1 MKEKMNN
8 KIKKIKLKWKNII
21 LILIFLILFITL
33 NISIYNIIKWKL
45 DSNKTNEEINTIQE
59 NTNIE
64 EVQDNKGTEII
75 KQAEKIPKE
84 NPYWDYIKMNMIDV
98 NFDNLK
104 KINSDVVGWIKVN
117 GTNIN
122 YPFVQSKDNKYYLTH
137 SFNKSYNNAGWV
149 FLDYRNNNIN
159 NRNTIIY
166 AHGRTD
172 KTMFGT
178 LRKVLNNGWINNTN
192 NYVIKISTEKE
203 NNLWQIF
210 SIYHIPTTND
220 YLQTEFKDER
230 EYQRFLNILKNR
242 SNHNFNTSITSNDT
256 ILTLSTCYNDS
267 EKMVVHAKLIKKTK
281 KILKALDLSAF

>member
-64 EVQDNKGTEII
+64 EVKDNKGTEII
-75 KQAEKIPKE
+75 KQAKKIPKE

-203 NNLWQIF
+203 NSLWQIF

-242 SNHNFNTSITSNDT
+242 SNHNFNTSITPNDT

-267 EKMVVHAKLIKKTK
+267 EKMVVHAKLIKKQK
-281 KILKALDLSAF
+281 KY

>member
-8 KIKKIKLKWKNII
+8 KIKLKWKNII
-21 LILIFLILFITL
+21 LILIFLILFITF

-64 EVQDNKGTEII
+64 EVKDNKGTEII
-75 KQAEKIPKE
+75 KQAKKIPKE

-137 SFNKSYNNAGWV
+137 SFSKSYNNAGWV

-203 NNLWQIF
+203 NSLWQIF

-267 EKMVVHAKLIKKTK
+267 EKMVVNAKLIKKQK
-281 KILKALDLSAF
+281 KY

>member
-8 KIKKIKLKWKNII
+8 KIKLKWKNII

-59 NTNIE
+59 NANIE

-75 KQAEKIPKE
+75 KQAKKIPKE

-203 NNLWQIF
+203 NSLWQIF

-220 YLQTEFKDER
+220 YLQTEFKDKR

-242 SNHNFNTSITSNDT
+242 SNHNFNTSITSNNT

-267 EKMVVHAKLIKKTK
+267 EKMVVHAKLIKKQK
-281 KILKALDLSAF
+281 KY

>member
-45 DSNKTNEEINTIQE
+45 DSNKANEEINTIQE

-64 EVQDNKGTEII
+64 EVKDNKGTEII

-203 NNLWQIF
+203 NSLWQIF

-267 EKMVVHAKLIKKTK
+267 KKMVVHAKLIKKQKNTK
-281 KILKALDLSAF
+281 ST

>member
-1 MKEKMNN
+1 MNN
-8 KIKKIKLKWKNII
+8 KIKLKWKNII

-64 EVQDNKGTEII
+64 EVKDNKGTEII

-104 KINSDVVGWIKVN
+104 KINSDVVGWIKIN

-137 SFNKSYNNAGWV
+137 SFSKSYNNAGWI

-203 NNLWQIF
+203 NSLWQIF
-210 SIYHIPTTND
+210 SIYHIPTTNN
-220 YLQTEFKDER
+220 YLQTEFKDKR

-267 EKMVVHAKLIKKTK
+267 EKMVVHAKLIKKQKNTK
-281 KILKALDLSAF
+281 ST

>member
-8 KIKKIKLKWKNII
+8 KIKLKWKNII
-21 LILIFLILFITL
+21 LILIFLILFITF

-59 NTNIE
+59 NANIE

-75 KQAEKIPKE
+75 KQAKKIPKE

-203 NNLWQIF
+203 NSLWQIF

-267 EKMVVHAKLIKKTK
+267 EKMVVHAKLIKKQK
-281 KILKALDLSAF
+281 KY

>member
-1 MKEKMNN
+1 MNN
-8 KIKKIKLKWKNII
+8 KIKLKWKNVI

-64 EVQDNKGTEII
+64 EVKDNKGTEII
-75 KQAEKIPKE
+75 KQAKKIPKE

-137 SFNKSYNNAGWV
+137 SFSKSYNNAGLV

-203 NNLWQIF
+203 NSLWQIF

-242 SNHNFNTSITSNDT
+242 SNHNFNTSITSNNT

-267 EKMVVHAKLIKKTK
+267 EKMVVNAKLIKKQKNTK
-281 KILKALDLSAF
+281 ST

>member
-1 MKEKMNN
+1 MNN
-8 KIKKIKLKWKNII
+8 KIKLKWKNII

-59 NTNIE
+59 NANIE
-64 EVQDNKGTEII
+64 EVKDNKGTEII
-75 KQAEKIPKE
+75 KQAKKIPKK

-122 YPFVQSKDNKYYLTH
+122 YPFVQSKDNKYYLNH
-137 SFNKSYNNAGWV
+137 SFSKSYNNAGWV

-203 NNLWQIF
+203 NSLWQIF

-220 YLQTEFKDER
+220 YLQTEFKDKR

-267 EKMVVHAKLIKKTK
+267 EKMVVHAKLIKKQKNTK
-281 KILKALDLSAF
+281 ST

>member
-1 MKEKMNN
+1 MNN
-8 KIKKIKLKWKNII
+8 KIKLKWKNII
-21 LILIFLILFITL
+21 LILMFLILFITL

-64 EVQDNKGTEII
+64 EVKDNKGTEII
-75 KQAEKIPKE
+75 KQAKKIPKE

-137 SFNKSYNNAGWV
+137 SFSKSYNNAGWV

-178 LRKVLNNGWINNTN
+178 LRKVINNGWINNRN

-203 NNLWQIF
+203 NSLWQIF

-220 YLQTEFKDER
+220 YLQTEFKDKR

-267 EKMVVHAKLIKKTK
+267 EKMVVHAKLIKKQK
-281 KILKALDLSAF
+281 KY

>member
-8 KIKKIKLKWKNII
+8 KIKLKWKNII
-21 LILIFLILFITL
+21 LILIFLIVFITL

-59 NTNIE
+59 NANIE

-75 KQAEKIPKE
+75 KQAKKIPKE

-122 YPFVQSKDNKYYLTH
+122 YPFVQSKDNKYYLNH
-137 SFNKSYNNAGWV
+137 SFSKSYNNAGWV

-203 NNLWQIF
+203 NSLWQIF

-267 EKMVVHAKLIKKTK
+267 EKMVVNAKLIKKQKNTK
-281 KILKALDLSAF
+281 ST

>member
-8 KIKKIKLKWKNII
+8 KIKEIKLTWKNII

-64 EVQDNKGTEII
+64 EVKDNKGTEII
-75 KQAEKIPKE
+75 KQAEKISKE

-203 NNLWQIF
+203 NSLWQIF

-267 EKMVVHAKLIKKTK
+267 EKMVVHAKLIKKQKNTK
-281 KILKALDLSAF
+281 ST

>member
-1 MKEKMNN
+1 MNN
-8 KIKKIKLKWKNII
+8 KIKLKWKNVI

-75 KQAEKIPKE
+75 KQAKKIPKE

-104 KINSDVVGWIKVN
+104 KINSDVVGWIKIN

-137 SFNKSYNNAGWV
+137 SFSKSYNNAGWV

-192 NYVIKISTEKE
+192 NYVIKISREKE
-203 NNLWQIF
+203 NSLWQIF

-267 EKMVVHAKLIKKTK
+267 EKMVVNAKLIKKQK
-281 KILKALDLSAF
+281 KY

>member
-8 KIKKIKLKWKNII
+8 KIKLKWKNII

-203 NNLWQIF
+203 NSLWQIF

-267 EKMVVHAKLIKKTK
+267 EKMVVHAKLTK
-281 KILKALDLSAF
+281 KQKKY

>member
-64 EVQDNKGTEII
+64 EVKDNKGTEII

-104 KINSDVVGWIKVN
+104 MINSDVVGWIKVN

-203 NNLWQIF
+203 NSLWQIF

-230 EYQRFLNILKNR
+230 EYQRFLKILKNR

-267 EKMVVHAKLIKKTK
+267 EKMVVHAKLIKKQK
-281 KILKALDLSAF
+281 KY

>member
-1 MKEKMNN
+1 MNN
-8 KIKKIKLKWKNII
+8 KIKLKWKNII

-75 KQAEKIPKE
+75 KQAEKIPKG

-104 KINSDVVGWIKVN
+104 KINSDVVGWVKVN

-137 SFNKSYNNAGWV
+137 SFSKSYNNAGLV

-203 NNLWQIF
+203 NSLWQIF

-267 EKMVVHAKLIKKTK
+267 EKMVVHAKLIKKQK
-281 KILKALDLSAF
+281 KY

>member
-8 KIKKIKLKWKNII
+8 KIKLKWKNII

-64 EVQDNKGTEII
+64 EVKDNKGTEII
-75 KQAEKIPKE
+75 KQAKKIPKE

-104 KINSDVVGWIKVN
+104 KINSDVVGWIKIN

-137 SFNKSYNNAGWV
+137 SFSKSYNNAGWV

-203 NNLWQIF
+203 NSLWQIF

-220 YLQTEFKDER
+220 YLQTEFKDEK

-267 EKMVVHAKLIKKTK
+267 EKMVVHAKLIKKQK
-281 KILKALDLSAF
+281 KY

>member
-8 KIKKIKLKWKNII
+8 KIKLKWKNII
-21 LILIFLILFITL
+21 LILIFLILFITF

-64 EVQDNKGTEII
+64 EVKDNKGTEII
-75 KQAEKIPKE
+75 KQAKKIPKE

-137 SFNKSYNNAGWV
+137 SFNKSYNNAGWF

-203 NNLWQIF
+203 NSLWQIF

-267 EKMVVHAKLIKKTK
+267 EKMVVHAKLIKKQK
-281 KILKALDLSAF
+281 KY

>member
-8 KIKKIKLKWKNII
+8 KIKLKWKNII
-21 LILIFLILFITL
+21 LILMFLILFITL

-64 EVQDNKGTEII
+64 EVKDNKGTEII
-75 KQAEKIPKE
+75 KQAKKIPKE

-137 SFNKSYNNAGWV
+137 SFSKSYNNAGWV

-192 NYVIKISTEKE
+192 NYVIKIYTEKE
-203 NNLWQIF
+203 NSLWQIF

-267 EKMVVHAKLIKKTK
+267 EKMVVHAKLIKKQK
-281 KILKALDLSAF
+281 KY

>member
-1 MKEKMNN
+1 MNN
-8 KIKKIKLKWKNII
+8 KIKLKWKNII

-59 NTNIE
+59 NANIE

-75 KQAEKIPKE
+75 KQAKKIPKE

-137 SFNKSYNNAGWV
+137 SFSKSYNNAGWV

-203 NNLWQIF
+203 NSLWQIF

-267 EKMVVHAKLIKKTK
+267 EKMVVNAKLIKKQK
-281 KILKALDLSAF
+281 KY

>member
-8 KIKKIKLKWKNII
+8 KIKLKWKNII

-45 DSNKTNEEINTIQE
+45 DSNKTKEEIKTIQE
-59 NTNIE
+59 NKNIE
-64 EVQDNKGTEII
+64 EVKNNKDTEII

-137 SFNKSYNNAGWV
+137 SFNKSYNNADWV

-203 NNLWQIF
+203 NSLWQIF

-267 EKMVVHAKLIKKTK
+267 EKMVVHAKLIKKQK
-281 KILKALDLSAF
+281 KY

>member
-8 KIKKIKLKWKNII
+8 KIKLKWKNII

-64 EVQDNKGTEII
+64 EVKDNKGTEII
-75 KQAEKIPKE
+75 KQAKKIPKE

-137 SFNKSYNNAGWV
+137 SFSKSYNNAGLV

-203 NNLWQIF
+203 NSLWQIF

-267 EKMVVHAKLIKKTK
+267 EKMVVHAKLIKKQK
-281 KILKALDLSAF
+281 KY

>member
-8 KIKKIKLKWKNII
+8 KIKLKWKNII

-59 NTNIE
+59 NANIE
-64 EVQDNKGTEII
+64 EVKDNKGTEII
-75 KQAEKIPKE
+75 KQAKKIPKE
-84 NPYWDYIKMNMIDV
+84 NPYCDYIKMNMIDV

-137 SFNKSYNNAGWV
+137 SFSKSYNNAGWV

-203 NNLWQIF
+203 NSLWQIF

-242 SNHNFNTSITSNDT
+242 SNHNFNTSITSNNT

-267 EKMVVHAKLIKKTK
+267 EKMVVHAKFIKKQK
-281 KILKALDLSAF
+281 KY

>member
-8 KIKKIKLKWKNII
+8 KIKLKWKNVI

-59 NTNIE
+59 NANIE

-75 KQAEKIPKE
+75 KQAKKIPKE

-104 KINSDVVGWIKVN
+104 KINNDVVGWIKVN

-137 SFNKSYNNAGWV
+137 SFSKSYNNAGWV

-166 AHGRTD
+166 EHGRTD

-203 NNLWQIF
+203 NSLWQIF

-220 YLQTEFKDER
+220 YLQTEFKDKR

-267 EKMVVHAKLIKKTK
+267 EKMVVHAKLIKKQK
-281 KILKALDLSAF
+281 KY

>member
-8 KIKKIKLKWKNII
+8 KIKKIKLTWKNII

-64 EVQDNKGTEII
+64 EVKDNKGTEII

-203 NNLWQIF
+203 NSLWQIF

-267 EKMVVHAKLIKKTK
+267 EKMVVHAKLIKKQK
-281 KILKALDLSAF
+281 KY

>member
-64 EVQDNKGTEII
+64 EVKDNKGTEII
-75 KQAEKIPKE
+75 KQAEKISKE

-203 NNLWQIF
+203 NSLWQIF

-267 EKMVVHAKLIKKTK
+267 EKMIVHAKLIKKQK
-281 KILKALDLSAF
+281 KY

>member
-8 KIKKIKLKWKNII
+8 KIKLKWKNII
-21 LILIFLILFITL
+21 LILMFLILFITL

-59 NTNIE
+59 NANIE
-64 EVQDNKGTEII
+64 EVKDNKGTEII
-75 KQAEKIPKE
+75 KQAKKIPKE

-137 SFNKSYNNAGWV
+137 SFSKSYNNAGWV

-203 NNLWQIF
+203 NSLWQIF

-242 SNHNFNTSITSNDT
+242 SNHNFNTSITSNNT

-267 EKMVVHAKLIKKTK
+267 EKMVVHAKLIKKQK
-281 KILKALDLSAF
+281 KY

>member
-8 KIKKIKLKWKNII
+8 KIKKIKLKWKNTI

-64 EVQDNKGTEII
+64 EVKDNKGTEII
-75 KQAEKIPKE
+75 KQAKKIPKE

-178 LRKVLNNGWINNTN
+178 LRKVLNNGWINNAN

-203 NNLWQIF
+203 NSLWQIF

-267 EKMVVHAKLIKKTK
+267 EKMVVHAKLIKKQK
-281 KILKALDLSAF
+281 KY

>member
-64 EVQDNKGTEII
+64 EVKDNKGTEII
-75 KQAEKIPKE
+75 KQAKKIPKE

-203 NNLWQIF
+203 NSLWQIF

-267 EKMVVHAKLIKKTK
+267 EKMVVHAKLIKKQK
-281 KILKALDLSAF
+281 KY

>member
-8 KIKKIKLKWKNII
+8 KIKLKWKNII

-59 NTNIE
+59 NANIE

-75 KQAEKIPKE
+75 KQAKKIPKE
-84 NPYWDYIKMNMIDV
+84 NPYCDYIKMNMIDV

-104 KINSDVVGWIKVN
+104 KINSDVVGWIKIN

-137 SFNKSYNNAGWV
+137 SFSKSYNNAGLV

-203 NNLWQIF
+203 NSLWQIF

-242 SNHNFNTSITSNDT
+242 SNHNFNTSITSNNT

-267 EKMVVHAKLIKKTK
+267 EKMVVHAKLIKKQK
-281 KILKALDLSAF
+281 KY

>member
-8 KIKKIKLKWKNII
+8 KIKLKWKNII
-21 LILIFLILFITL
+21 LILMFLILFITL

-59 NTNIE
+59 NANIE

-75 KQAEKIPKE
+75 KQAKKIPKE

-137 SFNKSYNNAGWV
+137 SFSKSYNNAGLV

-203 NNLWQIF
+203 NSLWQIF

-242 SNHNFNTSITSNDT
+242 SNHNFNTSITSNNT

-267 EKMVVHAKLIKKTK
+267 EKMVVHAKLIKKQK
-281 KILKALDLSAF
+281 KY

>member
-8 KIKKIKLKWKNII
+8 KIKLKWKNII

-33 NISIYNIIKWKL
+33 NISIYNIIKCKL

-59 NTNIE
+59 NANIE

-75 KQAEKIPKE
+75 KQAEKIPKG

-104 KINSDVVGWIKVN
+104 KINSDVVGWVKVN

-137 SFNKSYNNAGWV
+137 SFSKSYNNAGLV

-203 NNLWQIF
+203 NSLWQIF

-267 EKMVVHAKLIKKTK
+267 EKMVVHAKLIKKQK
-281 KILKALDLSAF
+281 KY

>member
-8 KIKKIKLKWKNII
+8 KIKKIKLTWKNII
-21 LILIFLILFITL
+21 LILIFLILFITF

-64 EVQDNKGTEII
+64 EVKDNKGTEII
-75 KQAEKIPKE
+75 KQAEKISKE

-203 NNLWQIF
+203 NSLWQIF

-220 YLQTEFKDER
+220 YLQTEFKDEG

-267 EKMVVHAKLIKKTK
+267 EKMVVHAKLIKKQK
-281 KILKALDLSAF
+281 KY

>member
-33 NISIYNIIKWKL
+33 NISIYNIKKWKL

-64 EVQDNKGTEII
+64 EVKDNKGTEII
-75 KQAEKIPKE
+75 KQAKKIPKE

-203 NNLWQIF
+203 NSLWQIF

-267 EKMVVHAKLIKKTK
+267 EKMVVHAKLIKKQK
-281 KILKALDLSAF
+281 KY